1 MGLIPQTPPTGYT
14 QGNCV
19 NYTPVSEVFT
29 VNIEPWCSR
38 SDNEHKQ
45 LMFLNRYGQYD
56 YFTFIFN
63 RYEGINIQRQ
73 TFNSWNIDWGSNDPN
88 KTQYSRGLTDSE
100 VTMTETVLV
109 NSGFIEQE
117 LFFWIQELYTSNLVY
132 EIQYDGSLRPVNIV
146 NTEYAI
152 KNVGNRSI
160 YNVEITYVYSNN
172 ISLLGM

>member
-1 MGLIPQTPPTGYT
+1 
-14 QGNCV
+14 
-19 NYTPVSEVFT
+19 
-29 VNIEPWCSR
+29 
-38 SDNEHKQ
+38 
-45 LMFLNRYGQYD
+45 
-56 YFTFIFN
+56 
-63 RYEGINIQRQ
+63 
-73 TFNSWNIDWGSNDPN
+73 
-88 KTQYSRGLTDSE
+88 
-100 VTMTETVLV
+100 MTETVLV